1 MVDKKEKLRKIL
13 ALGYVYFILF
23 LMYLPIFL
31 LIIFSFI
38 NTPVVGFIRPSDRFS
53 FELYG
58 RLFRNAQ
65 AMNALKN
72 TLVIAVTSA
81 GISTVLGTLGAV
93 GVYYMKPKSKKVT
106 ETLTQLPVINAEI
119 VMALSLA
126 ILFLV
131 FGISSGFFTLLVGHV
146 TLTVAFVYLN
156 VKPKLV
162 QMDPSVY
169 EAALDLGATPRQ
181 ALWKVIFPEILP
193 GIISGFLLA
202 FTLSLDDFVI
212 TIFLKAP
219 VYDTLST
226 YVENQL
232 RIGVDPSIRA
242 LTTLI
247 FIFALLVL
255 VYNSVR
261 TKNEE
266 KRKSHRLN
274 K

>member
-1 MVDKKEKLRKIL
+1 MVKNKARLSKFL
-13 ALGYVYFILF
+13 ALSYVYFILL

-38 NTPVVGFIRPSDRFS
+38 NTPVVGFIRPTDRFS

-58 RLFRNAQ
+58 RLFRNVS

-72 TLVIAVTSA
+72 TLIVAISSSA
-81 GISTVLGTLGAV
+81 ISTILGTLGAI
-93 GVYYMKPKSKKVT
+93 GIFYMRPKGKKAF
-106 ETLTQLPVINAEI
+106 ETITQLPVINAEI

-131 FGISSGFFTLLVGHV
+131 FSVKAGFLTLLIGHV
-146 TLTVAFVYLN
+146 TLTIAFVYLN
-156 VKPKLV
+156 VKPKLQ
-162 QMDPSVY
+162 QMDPSIY
-169 EAALDLGATPRQ
+169 EAALDLGATPRT

-193 GIISGFLLA
+193 GIVSGFLLA

-219 VYDTLST
+219 EFETLST

-242 LTTLI
+242 LTSLI
-247 FIFALLVL
+247 FMFALLVL
-255 VYNSVR
+255 AYNLVK
-261 TKNEE
+261 TKQEE
-266 KRKSHRLN
+266 KKKIAKLN